1 MKARIKKVNI
11 FADLMEG
18 IQEATRFRAGN
29 ATTLRITE
37 VAPPPDLKP
46 SEIKKLRVSLK
57 VSQPAFALYL
67 GTSVGAVRS
76 WEQGGRKPQKATMR
90 LLSVVKQ
97 NPAVLLQAQ
106 GKSRATR
113 HVEL

>member
-46 SEIKKLRVSLK
+46 SEI
-57 VSQPAFALYL
+57 
-67 GTSVGAVRS
+67 
-76 WEQGGRKPQKATMR
+76 
-90 LLSVVKQ
+90 
-97 NPAVLLQAQ
+97 
-106 GKSRATR
+106 
-113 HVEL
+113 